1 MKHPLSRICLLLV
14 LAGLMGACDDNDSP
28 GEPTA
33 NVSPAP
39 PPLATPNPV
48 PTIPPPSGGPTGN
61 QPPVPDLAV
70 TPRSG
75 TGPAPL
81 DVNFNL
87 CPTADPDGD
96 KIIFFFDYGDG
107 TTAQGPPCR
116 QQNTYHQ
123 GRFTANLC
131 VWDQRPEHALQ
142 CVSFVVDAK

>member
-1 MKHPLSRICLLLV
+1 MKRRIPALFGVLFLAMLL
-14 LAGLMGACDDNDSP
+14 GYCSDDSP
-28 GEPTA
+28 TDSSATP
-33 NVSPAP
+33 SPAP
-39 PPLATPNPV
+39 PPASPPNPV

-61 QPPVPDLAV
+61 QPPVPEFKV
-70 TPRSG
+70 TPFPA

-116 QQNTYHQ
+116 QQNTYHR
-123 GRFTANLC
+123 GRYTANMC
-131 VWDQRPEHALQ
+131 VWDSRPEHALQ
-142 CVSFVVDAK
+142 CVAFVVDAK